1 MNNKKKYVK
10 TDLAI
15 ELLKEK
21 KDYNYTNI
29 IDNIKVTKI
38 YLDFEK
44 SKLYNKSIGN
54 YITIIFDD
62 AYKYEN
68 EIVDVLKNELFK
80 LIKNKEKV
88 LIIGLGNRNSTPDS
102 LGTEVVEKIIV
113 SDKVCAISPGVY
125 TGIETFDY
133 VEALS
138 KKIKP
143 TVIILVDSLVS
154 GSFDR
159 INKTIQMSDTGISPG
174 SGVRSNKKEISYS
187 NIKVPVISIG
197 VPTVADI
204 KNIINEDNIFDLM
217 VTPKEIDF
225 DIKILSNIISN
236 AINKSLYDT
245 L

>member
-125 TGIETFDY
+125 KGI
-133 VEALS
+133 
-138 KKIKP
+138 
-143 TVIILVDSLVS
+143 
-154 GSFDR
+154 
-159 INKTIQMSDTGISPG
+159 
-174 SGVRSNKKEISYS
+174 
-187 NIKVPVISIG
+187 
-197 VPTVADI
+197 
-204 KNIINEDNIFDLM
+204 
-217 VTPKEIDF
+217 
-225 DIKILSNIISN
+225 
-236 AINKSLYDT
+236 
-245 L
+245 